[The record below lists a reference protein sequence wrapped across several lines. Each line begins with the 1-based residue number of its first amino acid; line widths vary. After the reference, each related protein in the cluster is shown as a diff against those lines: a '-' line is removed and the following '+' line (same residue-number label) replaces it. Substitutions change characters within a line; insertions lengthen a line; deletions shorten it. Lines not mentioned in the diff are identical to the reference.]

1 MPIPAKH
8 IIQRQTVL
16 MDPVW
21 TGQPPAI
28 PAFVL
33 QERLSAYCRN
43 TLPGVLES
51 VFDGVANA
59 DTIIRLDTLDIDAG
73 TISSA
78 RFEEQLTQ
86 RIRQR
91 AEQELN
97 RLLNNRE
104 AGDTRVERHSRA
116 DRLGQQFW
124 FFLHHGYLPVWA
136 DAEAVVQFSDWLTGP
151 SAGSFRSELRSV
163 LPRNSSIAR
172 RLISHSSDVA
182 LMSLISPTASAEMAG
197 ELRHLFQA
205 IHQQIRHL
213 SPSIIREQYWLSRF
227 RVVGT
232 GDSAEPYLTD
242 FYESLYRLNVAVGG
256 QNNSAIFFITLL
268 QSIDSGT
275 NPMLPTDRKSYI
287 KTLQQLI
294 NQAKKYNANT
304 AKKTGRET
312 VIDTDPDAGQPAQP
326 NAASESRLDEQST
339 DIDVGTAETE
349 VAANQQTQSS
359 AHTGPVHNPPMYAD
373 SLEPLGANRADS
385 ISKSPQIRPPA
396 KPERLETPLPDAEIY
411 VSMAGIVLLHPF
423 LTTLFTEMGLIHNR
437 LWVSLEASEKGVQT
451 LAWLAT
457 RTAFC
462 AEYTMPLLKLLCG
475 LPMETVVSPNI
486 DLTDTEKLLT
496 TEVLEAVLTHWEV
509 LKNTSIAGLQE
520 AFLQREGK
528 LTAVDGG
535 WRLAVERKTIDIL
548 LDKLPWG
555 VSMVKLPWMPD
566 LLFVDWI

>member
-8 IIQRQTVL
+8 IIQRQTVW
-16 MDPVW
+16 MD
-21 TGQPPAI
+21 QPPAI

-51 VFDGVANA
+51 VFDGVADA
-59 DTIIRLDTLDIDAG
+59 DTVIRLDTLDIDVG
-73 TISSA
+73 TILPA

-97 RLLNNRE
+97 RLLNTRE
-104 AGDTRVERHSRA
+104 PGDTRVERHSRT
-116 DRLGQQFW
+116 DRLEQQFW
-124 FFLHHGYLPVWA
+124 FFLHHGYLPAWA
-136 DAEAVVQFSDWLTGP
+136 DTEAIAQFSDWLTGP

-163 LPRNSSIAR
+163 LPGNSSIAR
-172 RLISHSSDVA
+172 RLVSHSSDVT
-182 LMSLISPTASAEMAG
+182 LMSLVSPTASAEVSG
-197 ELRHLFQA
+197 KLRHLFQA
-205 IHQQIRHL
+205 IHQQIRPL

-227 RVVGT
+227 RAVST
-232 GDSAEPYLTD
+232 GGSAESYLTD
-242 FYESLYRLNVAVGG
+242 FYESLYRLNVAMDG
-256 QNNSAIFFITLL
+256 QKKAAIFFITSL
-268 QSIDSGT
+268 QGIESGT
-275 NPMLPTDRKSYI
+275 VTMHPPDRKAYI

-294 NQAKKYNANT
+294 NQAKKYNAKT
-304 AKKTGRET
+304 EKKTGWAT
-312 VIDTDPDAGQPAQP
+312 VTPTDPDAGQPAQP
-326 NAASESRLDEQST
+326 NAANESRSNELS
-339 DIDVGTAETE
+339 IDNEANTTE
-349 VAANQQTQSS
+349 VAANQRTQSS
-359 AHTGPVHNPPMYAD
+359 PPTGPVPNPPMYTD
-373 SLEPLGANRADS
+373 SLESLEANGR
-385 ISKSPQIRPPA
+385 KSTQPSA
-396 KPERLETPLPDAEIY
+396 KQQRLESPLPDAEIY

-423 LTTLFTEMGLIHNR
+423 LTTLFAEMGLIHNK
-437 LWVSLEASEKGVQT
+437 LWVSPEASEKGVQV

-457 RTAFC
+457 GTEFC
-462 AEYTMPLLKLLCG
+462 PEYTLPLLKLLCG
-475 LPMETVVSPNI
+475 LPLETVVSPDNC
-486 DLTDTEKLLT
+486 LTDTEKLLT

-555 VSMVKLPWMPD
+555 VSMIKLPWMPD